1 MRAQRRSMQGPAGV
15 ARLAVENDDSKTK
28 IAIDAKHVTKRFGE
42 REILKDLSL
51 RVQRGDRIG
60 IVGANGTGKTTLL
73 KLLLGEIEP
82 DEGSIRRAKTLD
94 VVLIDQ
100 QRKLLQPGKTV
111 RDILADGGDW
121 VEVRGVKKHIQGYL
135 KDFLFA
141 PGLAEEIGR
150 ASRRDRVCQYV

>member
-60 IVGANGTGKTTLL
+60 IVGANGTGKTTIL
-73 KLLLGEIEP
+73 KLLHGEIDPAESRS
-82 DEGSIRRAKTLD
+82 DERRE
-94 VVLIDQ
+94 
-100 QRKLLQPGKTV
+100 GK
-111 RDILADGGDW
+111 
-121 VEVRGVKKHIQGYL
+121 EGVSK
-135 KDFLFA
+135 
-141 PGLAEEIGR
+141 
-150 ASRRDRVCQYV
+150 SR